1 MDGDGSW
8 RLILVFTVF
17 VVFCAYFAGTES
29 AFSAMNKIRM
39 KNRAED
45 GDKKAK
51 RALYIVNNFEDA
63 ITTILI
69 GNNISKIAASSIA
82 TVLTLRLLGAGIF
95 GDIDGDT
102 MTALSTVITTAIIFL
117 FGEMIPKAFAND
129 RSDTISRASAGSLRL
144 LMRIFAPLVVFF
156 SLISKLA
163 SKIFATEKAP
173 TITEDEL
180 YDIIDTAEEEG
191 VMNEEQS
198 DLLKSALEFSDITAA
213 DIMTVRNDIHAID
226 ISLSNGEIVRKI
238 LDSKHSR
245 IPVYSGSIDNIVGTL
260 GIRNF
265 LKAYRK
271 DPSINLKKTLT
282 EPFFVRDCAKIDDLL
297 TIMRQK
303 KIYLAY
309 VTDESDRVLGIVTIE
324 DFLEELVGE
333 IWDEDDVVDSDF
345 VKLGGNRYLVNTSL
359 PVGEVFGR
367 MGLSCPSRA
376 MASQPI
382 VSWVLESFGRF
393 PDEED
398 SFRYNNLEVSVEDI
412 EDGKIS
418 NVIIKVDAE
427 NKPAHKTPIVECRQ
441 PAHRESF

>member
-8 RLILVFTVF
+8 RLILAFVVF

-39 KNRAED
+39 KNRADD

-51 RALYIVNNFEDA
+51 KALYIVNNFEKA

-82 TVLTLRLLGAGIF
+82 TVLTLRMLSAGIF
-95 GDIDGDT
+95 GNIDGDA
-102 MTALSTVITTAIIFL
+102 MTALTTVITTAIVFL

-129 RSDTISRASAGSLRL
+129 RSDTMSRACAGSLRMV
-144 LMRIFAPLVVFF
+144 MRIFTPLVAFF
-156 SLISKLA
+156 SLITNLA
-163 SKIFATEKAP
+163 SKIFAAEKTP
-173 TITEDEL
+173 SITEDEL

-213 DIMTVRNDIHAID
+213 DIMTVRGDIYAID
-226 ISLSNGEIVRKI
+226 ISLSNKEIAKKI
-238 LDSKHSR
+238 LESKYSR
-245 IPVYSGSIDNIVGTL
+245 IPVYRGSLDHIVGTL
-260 GIRNF
+260 QIRNF
-265 LKAYRK
+265 LKAYRNNPGVDVRK
-271 DPSINLKKTLT
+271 MLS

-309 VTDESDRVLGIVTIE
+309 VTDESDHVLGIVTIE

-345 VKLGGNRYLVNTSL
+345 VKLGGNRYQVNASL
-359 PVGEVFGR
+359 MVGEVFAKI
-367 MGLSCPSRA
+367 GLPCPDKA
-376 MASQPI
+376 MASQPVI
-382 VSWVLESFGRF
+382 SWVLNPSAG
-393 PDEED
+393 
-398 SFRYNNLEVSVEDI
+398 S
-412 EDGKIS
+412 
-418 NVIIKVDAE
+418 
-427 NKPAHKTPIVECRQ
+427 
-441 PAHRESF
+441 